1 MEAQSHT
8 SRLLHMIFSRVS
20 CFFSVASTNIINV
33 YILIKATD
41 CGLSGGLYTIIPLS
55 FDELRVIVICT
66 SVTRL
71 TETSLTCC
79 QDI

>member
-8 SRLLHMIFSRVS
+8 SRLLHRIFSWVS
-20 CFFSVASTNIINV
+20 FFSVVSTNIINA

-41 CGLSGGLYTIIPLS
+41 SGLSGGLYTIIPLS
-55 FDELRVIVICT
+55 FDGHRVIVICI